1 MLNQLKKNKSIKY
14 FFSLLIFSFLID
26 FSIAKDKK
34 FAFYLTKNP
43 TNLDYWWLGKNNYG
57 QSVDKIN
64 FQTSI
69 KFKNSKTTYAIN
81 LFSKDKNNII
91 NDIYLNETFIKYN
104 FDQNTFLRVG
114 RYYKDFSTYL
124 NDNLSSGSLLI
135 SYNAQAMPKIGL
147 VSSQKYSKASK
158 IHFDFGIAHGV
169 FQKNN
174 LYTKAPYLHEKF
186 IYLNVVN
193 NNKQFSIG
201 LVHEAM
207 WGGSTSR
214 LGDQP
219 DSFKDFL
226 KVFISA
232 DGDLMEGEPHANA
245 VGNHL
250 GIWDFFYQRV
260 TNNQILKL
268 YYQHLFE
275 DTSGLRFANKTDGLW
290 GLELINY
297 IPQTTLLV
305 EYINTK
311 NQTINPPYV
320 QEGYYNHGVYD
331 LGWTYKNYTL
341 GSPFIQNT
349 DSSNIVD
356 TEVVYIAA
364 NTIFSS
370 KYHSNIKMSKKTNTG
385 EKLNYKFQLTRVWD
399 SKCDVSFFVIN
410 SDNNIGFGFTLNRY
424 L

>member
-1 MLNQLKKNKSIKY
+1 MLNQPKKNKSLLY
-14 FFSLLIFSFLID
+14 FFFLLAFSAFID
-26 FSIAKDKK
+26 FSIAQDKK
-34 FAFYLTKNP
+34 VTLKLTKNP
-43 TNLDYWWLGKNNYG
+43 TNLDYWWLEKNNYG
-57 QSVDKIN
+57 QSVDKVS
-64 FQTSI
+64 FQSSI
-69 KFKNSKTTYAIN
+69 KLKKLKTTYVIN
-81 LFSKDKNNII
+81 LLSRNTNNTI
-91 NDIYLNETFIKYN
+91 DGIYFNETFIKYN
-104 FDQNTFLRVG
+104 FSQDTFLRIG

-124 NDNLSSGSLLI
+124 NDSLSSGSMLI
-135 SYNAQAMPKIGL
+135 SYNAQAMPKVGL
-147 VSSQKYSKASK
+147 VGSKNINTNK
-158 IHFDFGIAHGV
+158 NIQFNYGIAHAI

-174 LYTKAPYLHEKF
+174 LYTTPPFLHEKF

-193 NNKQFSIG
+193 NNNKFSIG

-207 WGGSTSR
+207 WAGSTSR

-219 DSFKDFL
+219 NSFKDFL

-232 DGDLMEGEPHANA
+232 DGDLMEGEPHANS

-260 TNNQILKL
+260 TNNQIIKL

-305 EYINTK
+305 EYISTK
-311 NQTINPPYV
+311 NQSINPPYV
-320 QEGYYNHGVYD
+320 QEGYYNHGIYD

-349 DSSNIVD
+349 NSSNIVD
-356 TEVVYIAA
+356 IEVIYVAA

-370 KYHSNIKMSKKTNTG
+370 KYHSDIKISKRTNIS
-385 EKLNYKFQLTRVWD
+385 EKPNYKFQLTRYWE
-399 SKCDVSFFVIN
+399 SKGDVSISIIN
-410 SDNNIGFGFTLNRY
+410 NTNTTGVGITLNRY